1 MGSFTEPRRCA
12 EVKAVSYDRFGG
24 PEVLQYLDVPDPTPG
39 AGQLLIATAAV
50 GVNYPDIRERLG
62 VYNRAET
69 RVGGVTLPQVGGLA
83 VAGAVVEAGSQTSVP
98 VGSRVVALMKKGAYA
113 QLAVAE
119 ETLCAVVDDDAF
131 AAHALVLA
139 GFAAQAACAHLLL
152 QASTTL
158 RAGESLLVHGAAGGV
173 GGLAVQIAKALGA
186 TPIIGTAST
195 AERREFVKTLGA
207 DAAISYDEPGW
218 TDQVLELTSGRG
230 VDVLIESIGGEVFE
244 QNFGALA
251 PFGRYLL
258 LGSTR
263 GPGEP
268 FAPRRLMTKSQA
280 LIGFYL
286 PVFYDRPELIG
297 NALRFLADGLI
308 AGQITSHVDEVLPLS
323 QAAEAHRRLECREV
337 RGVIVLDPTIE
348 S

>member
-1 MGSFTEPRRCA
+1 MAAMR
-12 EVKAVSYDRFGG
+12 AVSYDRFGG
-24 PEVLQYLDVPDPTPG
+24 PEVLQYLDLPDPTPG
-39 AGQLLIATAAV
+39 PGQLLIKTAAI
-50 GVNYPDIRERLG
+50 GVNFPDIRERLG
-62 VYNRAET
+62 VYNKAET
-69 RVGGVTLPQVGGLA
+69 RVGGVQLPQVGGLA
-83 VAGAVVEAGSQTSVP
+83 VAGTVVAVGAGTSVE
-98 VGSRVVALMKKGAYA
+98 VGRKVVALMKKGAYA

-119 ETLCAVVDDDAF
+119 EALCAVLDDRADMA
-131 AAHALVLA
+131 VPA

-186 TPIIGTAST
+186 GLVIGTAST
-195 AERREFVKTLGA
+195 AERREFVKSLGA
-207 DAAISYDEPGW
+207 DAAISYQEPGW
-218 TDQVLELTSGRG
+218 TEQVRELTGGRG
-230 VDVLIESIGGEVFE
+230 VDVLIESIGGDVFE
-244 QNFGALA
+244 QNFDALA
-251 PFGRYLL
+251 TFGRYLL

-286 PVFYDRPELIG
+286 PVFYDRPELIA
-297 NALRFLADGLI
+297 NALRFLADGLKT
-308 AGQITSHVDEVLPLS
+308 GQITSKVDEVLPLS
-323 QAAEAHRRLECREV
+323 QAAEAHRRLESREV
-337 RGVIVLDPTIE
+337 RGVIVLDPTSE